1 MPLSRLRLMWE
12 HLFAFAVFASLS
24 LSGVGA
30 ATAAVPVPEDL
41 ARLEVEVVRV
51 AATAGAT
58 VGVGILH
65 LETGRQLYLNRY
77 ERFPMASVFKLPL
90 AVTVLD
96 LVDRGLLDLDAAM
109 VLDAGD
115 LRPGS
120 GTLAQS
126 FVDPRPVLL
135 RELLEAMM
143 IRSDNT
149 ATDLLWKA
157 AGGSQR
163 VMEQLAAL
171 GIRGISVDRPTG
183 LLLPAAAGLRSLAPD
198 ADQTPAAFDRRLRDQ
213 PRDRRSAA
221 RAAFLNDHRDTATPE
236 SMVALLA
243 KVWRSEALAPERTA
257 HLLDLLYRCETGR
270 RRIRGALPRG
280 TRVAHKTG
288 TLRPSV
294 VNDVGIVALPGRAGH
309 LVLAVMLKGSVQ
321 DLAVQERVIA
331 TVSRVVYD
339 HFGASLQPARSR

>member
-243 KVWRSEALAPERTA
+243 KVSA
-257 HLLDLLYRCETGR
+257 
-270 RRIRGALPRG
+270 IRGARSRADSPPSRPAVSLRDRASPDQGRTAAG
-280 TRVAHKTG
+280 YPGRSQDRHVASQRRERRRHRRAA
-288 TLRPSV
+288 RPSGSPRTGG
-294 VNDVGIVALPGRAGH
+294 DAQGVGAGPGRAGT
-309 LVLAVMLKGSVQ
+309 G
-321 DLAVQERVIA
+321 DC
-331 TVSRVVYD
+331 D
-339 HFGASLQPARSR
+339 SLQGRLRPFRR